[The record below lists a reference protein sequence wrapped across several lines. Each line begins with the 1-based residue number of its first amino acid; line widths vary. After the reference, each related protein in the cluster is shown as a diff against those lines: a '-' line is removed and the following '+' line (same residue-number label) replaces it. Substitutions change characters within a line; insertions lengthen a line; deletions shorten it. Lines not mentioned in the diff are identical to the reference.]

1 MLTFHG
7 ETMCMADWAKRKGM
21 SKAALS
27 ARLDKMSVEDALRL
41 PVRDWRGDRKF
52 HQVPEPERGAEW
64 RRDAER
70 RAARSARN

>member
-1 MLTFHG
+1 MLTFQG

-52 HQVPEPERGAEW
+52 NQVPESERGAEW